1 MNKTSSLSFPKT
13 AALIVAGGSSLRFG
27 SDKLMA
33 SLLGRPLITYSV
45 LAFVKT
51 PIISSI
57 ILVVPSNRE
66 EEFQRVIDSLKN
78 PRLSEI
84 IRIIPGGESRHASVQ
99 RGLIA
104 LSDSC
109 AFVAIHDAARPL
121 ITQDQ
126 IDRVCKAAYSKE
138 AAALALPV
146 TETLHR
152 SDASGYAQETIDRH
166 QLWSM
171 QTPQVF
177 RLKEVLRIIHEDKKS
192 LRIPTDEV
200 SALLAHGIKT
210 TLIENRE
217 PNIKVT
223 YQEDLRIVK
232 AFLENSSQ

>member
-192 LRIPTDEV
+192 LRIPNDEV

>member
-1 MNKTSSLSFPKT
+1 
-13 AALIVAGGSSLRFG
+13 GGSSLRFG

>member
-1 MNKTSSLSFPKT
+1 VNKTTFSFPKT

-27 SDKLMA
+27 GDKLMA

-45 LAFVKT
+45 LAFAKT
-51 PIISSI
+51 SLISSI

-66 EEFQRVIDSLKN
+66 EEFHSVIDSLKN

-126 IDRVCKAAYSKE
+126 IDRVCKAAYSME

-152 SDASGYAQETIDRH
+152 SDARGYAQETIDRH

-177 RLKEVLRIIHEDKKS
+177 RVKEVLRIIHEGNNS

-200 SALLAHGIKT
+200 SALLEHGIKT

-223 YQEDLRIVK
+223 YQEDLRLVS
-232 AFLENSSQ
+232 AFLEKSSQ

>member
-1 MNKTSSLSFPKT
+1 MNKTSSSFPKT
-13 AALIVAGGSSLRFG
+13 AALIVAGGSSLRYG
-27 SDKLMA
+27 GDKLMA
-33 SLLGRPLITYSV
+33 SLLGRPLITYSL
-45 LAFVKT
+45 LAFAKT
-51 PIISSI
+51 SLISSI
-57 ILVVPSNRE
+57 ILVVPSKRE
-66 EEFQRVIDSLKN
+66 EEFQGVIDSLNN

-121 ITQDQ
+121 IKQDQ
-126 IDRVCKAAYSKE
+126 IEGVCKAAYSVG

-146 TETLHR
+146 AETLHR

-177 RLKEVLRIIHEDKKS
+177 RVKEMLRIIHEDKKS

-200 SALLAHGIKT
+200 SALLSHGIKT
-210 TLIENRE
+210 MLIENRV

-223 YQEDLRIVK
+223 YQEDLRLVR
-232 AFLENSSQ
+232 ASLENSSQ